1 MELEVRNQASSK
13 PTPLKID
20 RTQLRGLITV
30 SPDKIIK
37 DRFKTTNEIVDDDWD
52 IKTTFRVILAECDMS
67 RKKSLN
73 HILTQDQELNRNR
86 MSLKQIYHD

>member
-1 MELEVRNQASSK
+1 
-13 PTPLKID
+13 
-20 RTQLRGLITV
+20 
-30 SPDKIIK
+30 
-37 DRFKTTNEIVDDDWD
+37 
-52 IKTTFRVILAECDMS
+52 MS